1 MNTRVAKRAEGRP
14 KLMVLYLEEGRF
26 QFQLLLSIDVVKASH
41 EVGRPSLADTV
52 AGALC
57 AVVKLAGRLEKTN

>member
-1 MNTRVAKRAEGRP
+1 M
-14 KLMVLYLEEGRF
+14 LMVLYLEGGRF
-26 QFQLLLSIDVVKASH
+26 QFQLPLGFDAVKGSH

>member
-1 MNTRVAKRAEGRP
+1 MA
-14 KLMVLYLEEGRF
+14 LYLEEHRL
-26 QFQLLLSIDVVKASH
+26 QFQPLLNFDALKGSH
-41 EVGRPSLADTV
+41 EVGRPSLAGTV